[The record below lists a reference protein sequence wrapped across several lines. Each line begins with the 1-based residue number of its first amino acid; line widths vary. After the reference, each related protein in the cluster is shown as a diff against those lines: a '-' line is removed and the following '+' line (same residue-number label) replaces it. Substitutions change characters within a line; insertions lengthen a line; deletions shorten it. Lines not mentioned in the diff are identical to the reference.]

1 MGTRQDWISV
11 LTLTVLWAVSMTTWG
26 YIRRR
31 NHHAPSLWTIPPS
44 KLFGAFL
51 MVALLGFDFGFL
63 TTFKV
68 RAFLG
73 DLLLVLI
80 GANFGLAAA
89 VFAFRLVSPFKT
101 S

>member
-1 MGTRQDWISV
+1 
-11 LTLTVLWAVSMTTWG
+11 
-26 YIRRR
+26 
-31 NHHAPSLWTIPPS
+31 
-44 KLFGAFL
+44 